1 MWIKFRNK
9 QSNNNSIDGGWSI
22 GDKKEKEFREREEE
36 EKKEELMSRL
46 SIETPGRAQ
55 NVLDGLHRDMER
67 RIGASAYGLCPVDMS
82 LNYLRLCHAQTCGKC
97 VPCRIGL
104 GQLEVLIE
112 QVLDRTATMETINI
126 IERTAKVIA
135 DSAGCAIGY
144 EAAHMVLKGIR
155 GFREDYEEHV
165 QHGRCISVLSYPV
178 PCVSACPAHVD
189 VPGYVALV
197 NEGRYEEAVKLIR
210 KDNPFPSACAYVCE
224 HPCEAHCRRAMVDD
238 AINICGLKRFAVDHA
253 KAEPAK
259 ILYEKTGKTVGII
272 GGGPGGLT
280 AAYYLAQMGHQ
291 VTVYEQRPK
300 LGGMLRY
307 GIPDYRL
314 PQEVLERDIEHI
326 LTTGIN
332 VITDVS
338 IGRDVTMEDIQ
349 KSYDAVYISI
359 GAHNDKKIGIEG
371 EDAENVVSAVS
382 LLRRIDEGNA
392 PDFTG
397 KRICVIGGGNVS
409 MDATRTAKRL
419 GAESVTCV
427 YRRRVDDMT
436 ALAEEIEEAMA
447 EGCQILPLQAP
458 ARIEKDAEGKVAALW
473 TVPQIIGPYGKDGR
487 PKPIPADIPEFR
499 IACDYVIVAIGQAID
514 ARPFEAIGIKTFK
527 GMIQA
532 EDTSSVADVDNVF
545 AGGDAVSGPATV
557 IRAVAAGKV
566 AAANIDA
573 YLGFEH
579 KIKTD
584 VVVPPAHLTNAPPCG
599 RVNLKSHCAPDCKG
613 NFDLVVEG
621 MSRKEADQESE
632 RCLRC
637 DYFGFGSFRGGRTGE
652 W

>member
-1 MWIKFRNK
+1 
-9 QSNNNSIDGGWSI
+9 
-22 GDKKEKEFREREEE
+22 
-36 EKKEELMSRL
+36 MSRL

-382 LLRRIDEGNA
+382 LLRSIDEGNA

-487 PKPIPADIPEFR
+487 PKPIPADVPEFR

-599 RVNLKSHCAPDCKG
+599 RVNLKSHCTPDCKG

>member
-1 MWIKFRNK
+1 M
-9 QSNNNSIDGGWSI
+9 
-22 GDKKEKEFREREEE
+22 
-36 EKKEELMSRL
+36 
-46 SIETPGRAQ
+46 
-55 NVLDGLHRDMER
+55 
-67 RIGASAYGLCPVDMS
+67 
-82 LNYLRLCHAQTCGKC
+82 
-97 VPCRIGL
+97 
-104 GQLEVLIE
+104 
-112 QVLDRTATMETINI
+112 
-126 IERTAKVIA
+126 
-135 DSAGCAIGY
+135 
-144 EAAHMVLKGIR
+144 
-155 GFREDYEEHV
+155 

-307 GIPDYRL
+307 GIPDYPL

-487 PKPIPADIPEFR
+487 PKPIPADVPEFR

-599 RVNLKSHCAPDCKG
+599 RVNLKSHCTPDCKG

>member
-1 MWIKFRNK
+1 
-9 QSNNNSIDGGWSI
+9 
-22 GDKKEKEFREREEE
+22 
-36 EKKEELMSRL
+36 MSRL

-197 NEGRYEEAVKLIR
+197 NEGRYDEAVKLIR

-487 PKPIPADIPEFR
+487 PKPIPADVPEFR

-599 RVNLKSHCAPDCKG
+599 RVNLKSHCTPDCKG

>member
-1 MWIKFRNK
+1 
-9 QSNNNSIDGGWSI
+9 
-22 GDKKEKEFREREEE
+22 
-36 EKKEELMSRL
+36 MSRL

-359 GAHNDKKIGIEG
+359 GAHNDKKIGSEG

-487 PKPIPADIPEFR
+487 PKPIPADVPEFR

-599 RVNLKSHCAPDCKG
+599 RVNLKSHCTPDCKG

>member
-1 MWIKFRNK
+1 
-9 QSNNNSIDGGWSI
+9 
-22 GDKKEKEFREREEE
+22 
-36 EKKEELMSRL
+36 MSRL

-144 EAAHMVLKGIR
+144 EAAYMVLKGIR

-165 QHGRCISVLSYPV
+165 QHGRCISALSYPV

-197 NEGRYEEAVKLIR
+197 NEGKYEEAVRLIR
-210 KDNPFPSACAYVCE
+210 KDNPFPSACAYVCV
-224 HPCEAHCRRAMVDD
+224 HSCEAHCRRAMVDD
-238 AINICGLKRFAVDHA
+238 AINICGLKRFAVDNA

-280 AAYYLAQMGHQ
+280 AAYYLAQMGHK

-359 GAHNDKKIGIEG
+359 GAHNDKKLGIEG

-382 LLRRIDEGNA
+382 LLRRIHEGNA

-458 ARIEKDAEGKVAALW
+458 ARIEKDAEGKVVALW

-487 PKPIPADIPEFR
+487 PKPIPADVPEFR

>member
-1 MWIKFRNK
+1 
-9 QSNNNSIDGGWSI
+9 
-22 GDKKEKEFREREEE
+22 
-36 EKKEELMSRL
+36 MSRL

-307 GIPDYRL
+307 GIPDYR

-487 PKPIPADIPEFR
+487 PKPIPADVPEFR

-599 RVNLKSHCAPDCKG
+599 RVNLKSHCTPDCKG

>member
-1 MWIKFRNK
+1 
-9 QSNNNSIDGGWSI
+9 
-22 GDKKEKEFREREEE
+22 
-36 EKKEELMSRL
+36 MSRL

-210 KDNPFPSACAYVCE
+210 KDNPFPSARAYVCE

-487 PKPIPADIPEFR
+487 PKPIPADVPEFR

-599 RVNLKSHCAPDCKG
+599 RVNLKSHCTPDCKG

>member
-1 MWIKFRNK
+1 
-9 QSNNNSIDGGWSI
+9 
-22 GDKKEKEFREREEE
+22 
-36 EKKEELMSRL
+36 MSRL

-371 EDAENVVSAVS
+371 EDSENVVSAVS

-487 PKPIPADIPEFR
+487 PKPIPADVPEFR

-599 RVNLKSHCAPDCKG
+599 RVNLKSHCTPDCKG

>member
-1 MWIKFRNK
+1 
-9 QSNNNSIDGGWSI
+9 
-22 GDKKEKEFREREEE
+22 
-36 EKKEELMSRL
+36 MSRL

-487 PKPIPADIPEFR
+487 PKPIPADVPEFR

-599 RVNLKSHCAPDCKG
+599 RVNLKSHCTPDCKG

>member
-1 MWIKFRNK
+1 
-9 QSNNNSIDGGWSI
+9 
-22 GDKKEKEFREREEE
+22 
-36 EKKEELMSRL
+36 MSRL

-144 EAAHMVLKGIR
+144 EAAYMVLKGIR

-165 QHGRCISVLSYPV
+165 QHGRCISALSYPV

-197 NEGRYEEAVKLIR
+197 NEGKYEEAVRLIR
-210 KDNPFPSACAYVCE
+210 KDNPFPSACAYVCV
-224 HPCEAHCRRAMVDD
+224 HSCEAHCRRAMVDD
-238 AINICGLKRFAVDHA
+238 AINICGLKRFAVDNA

-280 AAYYLAQMGHQ
+280 AAYYLAQMGHK

-359 GAHNDKKIGIEG
+359 GAHNDKKLGIEG

-382 LLRRIDEGNA
+382 LLRRIHEGNA

-487 PKPIPADIPEFR
+487 PKPIPADVPEFR

-573 YLGFEH
+573 YLCFEH

>member
-1 MWIKFRNK
+1 
-9 QSNNNSIDGGWSI
+9 
-22 GDKKEKEFREREEE
+22 
-36 EKKEELMSRL
+36 MSRL

-238 AINICGLKRFAVDHA
+238 AINICGLKRFAVDNA

-338 IGRDVTMEDIQ
+338 IGGDVTMEDIQ

-487 PKPIPADIPEFR
+487 PKPIPADVPEFR

-599 RVNLKSHCAPDCKG
+599 RVNLKSHCTPDCKG

>member
-1 MWIKFRNK
+1 
-9 QSNNNSIDGGWSI
+9 
-22 GDKKEKEFREREEE
+22 
-36 EKKEELMSRL
+36 MSRL

-112 QVLDRTATMETINI
+112 QVLDRTASMETINI

-144 EAAHMVLKGIR
+144 EAAYMVLKGIR

-165 QHGRCISVLSYPV
+165 QHGRCISALSYPV

-197 NEGRYEEAVKLIR
+197 NEGKYEEAVRLIR
-210 KDNPFPSACAYVCE
+210 KDNPFPSACAYVCV
-224 HPCEAHCRRAMVDD
+224 HSCEAHCRRAMVDD
-238 AINICGLKRFAVDHA
+238 AINICGLKRFAVDNA

-280 AAYYLAQMGHQ
+280 AAYYLAQMGHK

-359 GAHNDKKIGIEG
+359 GAHNDKKLGIEG

-382 LLRRIDEGNA
+382 LLRRIHEGNA

-473 TVPQIIGPYGKDGR
+473 TIPQIIGPYGKDGR

>member
-1 MWIKFRNK
+1 
-9 QSNNNSIDGGWSI
+9 
-22 GDKKEKEFREREEE
+22 
-36 EKKEELMSRL
+36 MSP
-46 SIETPGRAQ
+46 TRARI
-55 NVLDGLHRDMER
+55 VMEGLYKDLER
-67 RIGASAYGLCPVDMS
+67 RIESSPPGLCPVDMARAF
-82 LNYLRLCHAQTCGKC
+82 LELCHAQTCGKC

-487 PKPIPADIPEFR
+487 PKPIPADVPEFR

-599 RVNLKSHCAPDCKG
+599 RVNLKSHCTPDCKG

>member
-1 MWIKFRNK
+1 
-9 QSNNNSIDGGWSI
+9 
-22 GDKKEKEFREREEE
+22 
-36 EKKEELMSRL
+36 MSRL

-436 ALAEEIEEAMA
+436 AMAEEIEEAMA

-487 PKPIPADIPEFR
+487 PKPIPADVPEFR

-599 RVNLKSHCAPDCKG
+599 RVNLKSHCTPDCKG

>member
-1 MWIKFRNK
+1 
-9 QSNNNSIDGGWSI
+9 
-22 GDKKEKEFREREEE
+22 
-36 EKKEELMSRL
+36 MSRL

-144 EAAHMVLKGIR
+144 EAAYMVLKGIR

-165 QHGRCISVLSYPV
+165 QHGRCISALSYPV

-197 NEGRYEEAVKLIR
+197 NEGKYEEAVRLIR
-210 KDNPFPSACAYVCE
+210 KDNPFPSACAYVCV
-224 HPCEAHCRRAMVDD
+224 HSCEAHCRRAMVDD

-280 AAYYLAQMGHQ
+280 AAYYLAQMGHK

-359 GAHNDKKIGIEG
+359 GAHNDKKLGIEG

-382 LLRRIDEGNA
+382 LLRRIHEGNA

-397 KRICVIGGGNVS
+397 KRICIIGGGNVS

-487 PKPIPADIPEFR
+487 PKPIPADVPEFR

-584 VVVPPAHLTNAPPCG
+584 VVIPPAHLTNAPPCG

-637 DYFGFGSFRGGRTGE
+637 DHFGFGSFRGGRTGE

>member
-1 MWIKFRNK
+1 
-9 QSNNNSIDGGWSI
+9 
-22 GDKKEKEFREREEE
+22 
-36 EKKEELMSRL
+36 MSRL

-155 GFREDYEEHV
+155 GFRKDYEEHV

-487 PKPIPADIPEFR
+487 PKPIPADVPEFR

-599 RVNLKSHCAPDCKG
+599 RVNLKSHCTPDCKG

>member
-1 MWIKFRNK
+1 
-9 QSNNNSIDGGWSI
+9 
-22 GDKKEKEFREREEE
+22 
-36 EKKEELMSRL
+36 MSRL

-371 EDAENVVSAVS
+371 EDAENVVSAVR

-487 PKPIPADIPEFR
+487 PKPIPADVPEFR

-599 RVNLKSHCAPDCKG
+599 RVNLKSHCTPDCKG

>member
-1 MWIKFRNK
+1 
-9 QSNNNSIDGGWSI
+9 
-22 GDKKEKEFREREEE
+22 
-36 EKKEELMSRL
+36 MSRL

-359 GAHNDKKIGIEG
+359 GAHNDKKLGIEG

-382 LLRRIDEGNA
+382 LLRRIHEGNA

-487 PKPIPADIPEFR
+487 PKPIPADVPEFR

-621 MSRKEADQESE
+621 MSRKEADQESK

>member
-1 MWIKFRNK
+1 
-9 QSNNNSIDGGWSI
+9 
-22 GDKKEKEFREREEE
+22 
-36 EKKEELMSRL
+36 MSRL

-144 EAAHMVLKGIR
+144 EAAYMVLKGIR

-165 QHGRCISVLSYPV
+165 QHGRCISALSYPV

-210 KDNPFPSACAYVCE
+210 KDNPFPSACAYVCV
-224 HPCEAHCRRAMVDD
+224 HSCEAHCRRAMVDD
-238 AINICGLKRFAVDHA
+238 AINICGLKRFAVDNA

-280 AAYYLAQMGHQ
+280 AAYYLAQMGHK

-359 GAHNDKKIGIEG
+359 GAHNDKKLGIEG

-382 LLRRIDEGNA
+382 LLRRIHEGNA

-458 ARIEKDAEGKVAALW
+458 ARIEKDAEGKVVALW

-487 PKPIPADIPEFR
+487 PKPIPADVPEFR

-613 NFDLVVEG
+613 NFDLVVGG

>member
-1 MWIKFRNK
+1 
-9 QSNNNSIDGGWSI
+9 
-22 GDKKEKEFREREEE
+22 
-36 EKKEELMSRL
+36 MSRL

-349 KSYDAVYISI
+349 KSYDAAYISI

-487 PKPIPADIPEFR
+487 PKPIPADVPEFR

-599 RVNLKSHCAPDCKG
+599 RVNLKSHCTPDCKG

>member
-1 MWIKFRNK
+1 
-9 QSNNNSIDGGWSI
+9 
-22 GDKKEKEFREREEE
+22 
-36 EKKEELMSRL
+36 MSRL

-359 GAHNDKKIGIEG
+359 GAHNDKKLGIEG

-382 LLRRIDEGNA
+382 LLRRIHEGNA

-487 PKPIPADIPEFR
+487 PKPIPADVPEFR

-573 YLGFEH
+573 YLCFEH

-599 RVNLKSHCAPDCKG
+599 RVNLKSHCTPDCKG

>member
-1 MWIKFRNK
+1 
-9 QSNNNSIDGGWSI
+9 
-22 GDKKEKEFREREEE
+22 
-36 EKKEELMSRL
+36 MSRL

-338 IGRDVTMEDIQ
+338 IDRDVTMEDIQ

-487 PKPIPADIPEFR
+487 PKPIPADVPEFR

-599 RVNLKSHCAPDCKG
+599 RVNLKSHCTPDCKG

>member
-1 MWIKFRNK
+1 
-9 QSNNNSIDGGWSI
+9 
-22 GDKKEKEFREREEE
+22 
-36 EKKEELMSRL
+36 MSRL

-55 NVLDGLHRDMER
+55 NVFDCMQRDMER
-67 RIGASAYGLCPVDMS
+67 RIGASAYGLCPVDMTW
-82 LNYLRLCHAQTCGKC
+82 NYLRLCHAQTCGKC

-210 KDNPFPSACAYVCE
+210 KDNPLPSACAYVCE

-487 PKPIPADIPEFR
+487 PKPIPADVPEFR

-599 RVNLKSHCAPDCKG
+599 RVNLKSHCTPDCKG

>member
-1 MWIKFRNK
+1 
-9 QSNNNSIDGGWSI
+9 
-22 GDKKEKEFREREEE
+22 
-36 EKKEELMSRL
+36 MSRL

-197 NEGRYEEAVKLIR
+197 NEGRYEEAVRLIR

-238 AINICGLKRFAVDHA
+238 AINICGLKRFAVDNA

-338 IGRDVTMEDIQ
+338 IGGDVTMEDIQ

-487 PKPIPADIPEFR
+487 PKPIPADVPEFR

-599 RVNLKSHCAPDCKG
+599 RVNLKSHCTPDCKG

>member
-1 MWIKFRNK
+1 
-9 QSNNNSIDGGWSI
+9 
-22 GDKKEKEFREREEE
+22 
-36 EKKEELMSRL
+36 MSRL

-487 PKPIPADIPEFR
+487 PKPMPADVPEFR

-599 RVNLKSHCAPDCKG
+599 RVNLKSHCTPDCKG

>member
-1 MWIKFRNK
+1 
-9 QSNNNSIDGGWSI
+9 
-22 GDKKEKEFREREEE
+22 
-36 EKKEELMSRL
+36 MSRL

-280 AAYYLAQMGHQ
+280 AAYYLAQMGYQ

-487 PKPIPADIPEFR
+487 PKPIPADVPEFR

-599 RVNLKSHCAPDCKG
+599 RVNLKSHCTPDCKG

>member
-1 MWIKFRNK
+1 
-9 QSNNNSIDGGWSI
+9 
-22 GDKKEKEFREREEE
+22 
-36 EKKEELMSRL
+36 MSRL

-165 QHGRCISVLSYPV
+165 QHGRCISVLSYLV

-487 PKPIPADIPEFR
+487 PKPIPADVPEFR

-599 RVNLKSHCAPDCKG
+599 RVNLKSHCTPDCKG

>member
-1 MWIKFRNK
+1 
-9 QSNNNSIDGGWSI
+9 
-22 GDKKEKEFREREEE
+22 
-36 EKKEELMSRL
+36 MSRL
-46 SIETPGRAQ
+46 SIETPGRAP
-55 NVLDGLHRDMER
+55 NFLDGLPRDMER
-67 RIGASAYGLCPVDMS
+67 PNGASAYGLCPVDMS

-487 PKPIPADIPEFR
+487 PKPIPADVPEFR

-599 RVNLKSHCAPDCKG
+599 RVNLKSHCTPDCKG

-621 MSRKEADQESE
+621 MSRKEAEQETE
-632 RCLRC
+632 RCQRC
-637 DYFGFGSFRGGRTGE
+637 DYFAYGSIRGGRTGE
-652 W
+652 R